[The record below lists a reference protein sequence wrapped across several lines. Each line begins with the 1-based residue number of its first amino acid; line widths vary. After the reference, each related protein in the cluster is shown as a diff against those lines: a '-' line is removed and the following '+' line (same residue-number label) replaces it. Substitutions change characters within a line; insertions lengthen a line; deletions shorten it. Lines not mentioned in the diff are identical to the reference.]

1 MKRGV
6 SDELFSNAARIL
18 LVCSLIQCPE
28 LRLNSSKT
36 PLALRIQVSAVF
48 GIKLTGRE
56 RAVGC
61 FDHLLQA
68 GWSVDDLATLSTCRP
83 LNCRVPSYHWK

>member
-1 MKRGV
+1 MGIIELLGAKGAETMKRGV

-48 GIKLTGRE
+48 GIKPTGRE

-61 FDHLLQA
+61 FDRLLQA
-68 GWSVDDLATLSTCRP
+68 IYSRP
-83 LNCRVPSYHWK
+83 ARAGR